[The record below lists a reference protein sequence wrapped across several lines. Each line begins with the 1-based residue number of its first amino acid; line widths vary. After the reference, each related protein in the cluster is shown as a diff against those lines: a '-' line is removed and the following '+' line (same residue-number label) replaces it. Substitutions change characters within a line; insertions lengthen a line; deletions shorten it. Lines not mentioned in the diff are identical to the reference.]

1 MAEKTIKRNLM
12 IERAHWTRLG
22 VIAANAGLNRAQLV
36 RVILGG
42 VCDAKDPTI
51 YLPSRAAAWTQL
63 NQPIERRME
72 MAPPREAMSTYA
84 TPRPSQAPP
93 MYPPKAP
100 AVFDPVA
107 AADWYK
113 KGLVRFKGDRAEALA
128 YTRRCVSLLPKEW
141 VPPQDDVGDTADTE
155 SEEMWVCVQCFT
167 VTPVSNPNCGSCG
180 QPRPP
185 MPIPAQPQK
194 HDVPDDWLNR
204 FGLTQDQQDSYL
216 EDYALDYWPPDLAP
230 EPEPFPDEWF
240 EEYGP
245 LEGRVNPRTGQRW
258 TPPDAAPDTNGVA
271 H

>member
-1 MAEKTIKRNLM
+1 MAEKTIKRNLVLL
-12 IERAHWTRLG
+12 RRTWDRLA
-22 VIAANAGLNRAQLV
+22 VIAANAGVNRAQVV
-36 RVILGG
+36 RTILEG
-42 VCDAKDPTI
+42 VCSAPDPSI
-51 YLPSRAAAWTQL
+51 YLPQRAKEWMAQVDRQRQPSGSVAPAPAAA
-63 NQPIERRME
+63 
-72 MAPPREAMSTYA
+72 PPPESKPPTPDSSARE
-84 TPRPSQAPP
+84 
-93 MYPPKAP
+93 
-100 AVFDPVA
+100 
-107 AADWYK
+107 
-113 KGLVRFKGDRAEALA
+113 EI
-128 YTRRCVSLLPKEW
+128 
-141 VPPQDDVGDTADTE
+141 
-155 SEEMWVCVQCFT
+155 WVCVQCFT

-216 EDYALDYWPPDLAP
+216 EDYALDYWPPDRAP

-245 LEGRVNPRTGQRW
+245 LEGQVNPRTGQRW